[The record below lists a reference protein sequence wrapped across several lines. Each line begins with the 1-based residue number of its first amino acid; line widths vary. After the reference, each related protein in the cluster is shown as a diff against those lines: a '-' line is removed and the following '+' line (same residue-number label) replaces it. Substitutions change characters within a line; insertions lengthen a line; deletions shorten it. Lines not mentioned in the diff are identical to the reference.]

1 MTYSHKSKRQLRFEL
16 RLKVEKE
23 RDLLRRMEPL
33 EREIDEI
40 KAALENEDNNG
51 GGGRRRR
58 ANRDPEV
65 PQQRLNKLR
74 EELY

>member
-1 MTYSHKSKRQLRFEL
+1 MTYPHKSKRQLRFEL

-51 GGGRRRR
+51 GRRRR